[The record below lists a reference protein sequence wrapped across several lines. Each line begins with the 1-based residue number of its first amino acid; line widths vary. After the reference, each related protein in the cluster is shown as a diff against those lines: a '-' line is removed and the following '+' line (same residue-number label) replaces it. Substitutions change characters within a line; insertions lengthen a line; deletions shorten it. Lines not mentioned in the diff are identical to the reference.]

1 MRLYEFGVGK
11 IVKGVNTTVD
21 VGVDEITKQAKKFGN
36 KVDRDGN
43 PPVNPGGKINLKETM
58 DRPYSW
64 EWVKKSD
71 QWWAIFQGKNEKF
84 KVYIDQNGH
93 IMFIGSE
100 SGVDISNNGD
110 AFQIFATVGDIVK
123 SYISNNDVGSINFS
137 AKEPSR
143 LKLYGKFAN
152 MLAKKI
158 GWEVTNNGDKFIIS
172 KPVNLAKEIN
182 EAVDYTWVYDTSAK
196 FKVNGMMYNV
206 DFIPISNTDLDAYDV
221 EFSAVH
227 GPRFNNSG
235 MMGQSSIQVF
245 STVIQTMG
253 DFISKQ
259 NPDMLVFTGDKS
271 QNRVD
276 VYTKMIRKFEDQLA
290 NKGYSVDIEPN
301 GKNVKF
307 IITKNNESK

>member
-43 PPVNPGGKINLKETM
+43 PPVNPGGKIKLK
-58 DRPYSW
+58 
-64 EWVKKSD
+64 
-71 QWWAIFQGKNEKF
+71 
-84 KVYIDQNGH
+84 
-93 IMFIGSE
+93 
-100 SGVDISNNGD
+100 
-110 AFQIFATVGDIVK
+110 
-123 SYISNNDVGSINFS
+123 
-137 AKEPSR
+137 
-143 LKLYGKFAN
+143 
-152 MLAKKI
+152 
-158 GWEVTNNGDKFIIS
+158 
-172 KPVNLAKEIN
+172 

-290 NKGYSVDIEPN
+290 NKGYSVNIEPN